1 VRRKSVVSC
10 VGVVLSVW
18 CLSLASPD
26 GQEALSPPDAAVA
39 QMIAE
44 VAKDRLAET
53 TAGLA
58 GLRTRFS
65 PTSGCRAAGTSIY
78 NFLSRLGLAVEY
90 DIFRYNSPLVV
101 GGGEGRNVVATLPGT
116 ANSEPMVVVGAHYD
130 SFSTNE
136 LRAAPGADDD
146 ASGIAAVLEIARILS
161 RHRFSRTIR
170 FVAFDAEELGMFGS
184 EHVAGA
190 AKSRRD
196 AILAMLNLDM
206 VGFSHGGKGV
216 LAVVPDRAD
225 QWLADRF
232 IQNAGRFSISIHV
245 VKRLEA
251 RLERSDHASYL
262 AAGYPALAISEDAPD
277 DNPYYHSGSDTPDKL
292 DMDFLTAAT
301 RATLA
306 TLATLAGPRTPPES
320 RHQPEPS

>member
-1 VRRKSVVSC
+1 MRRKIVAFG
-10 VGVVLSVW
+10 VGVALSIC
-18 CLSLASPD
+18 CLSLASPA
-26 GQEALSPPDAAVA
+26 GQEALAPPDAAVA
-39 QMIAE
+39 QMVAE

-53 TAGLA
+53 AVGLA
-58 GLRTRFS
+58 SVRTRFS

-90 DIFRYNSPLVV
+90 DVFRYNSPMVA
-101 GGGEGRNVVATLPGT
+101 GGGEGRNVVATLAGT
-116 ANSEPMVVVGAHYD
+116 ADSEPLLVVGAHYD

-136 LRAAPGADDD
+136 LRAAPGADDN
-146 ASGIAAVLEIARILS
+146 ASGVAAVLEIARILS
-161 RHRFSRTIR
+161 RHRFARTIK
-170 FVAFDAEELGMFGS
+170 FVAFDAEEMGTFGS
-184 EHVAGA
+184 EHLAEA
-190 AKSRRD
+190 AKGRRD

-206 VGFSHGGKGV
+206 VGSSRGKKGA

-232 IQNAGRFSISIHV
+232 IQDAGRFGIPIRV

-251 RLERSDHASYL
+251 RAARSDHASYL

-277 DNPYYHSGSDTPDKL
+277 DNPHYHRPSDTADTL
-292 DMDFLTAAT
+292 DLDFLTAAT

-306 TLATLAGPRTPPES
+306 TLATLAGPQPPPES
-320 RHQPEPS
+320 RPEHRR

>member
-1 VRRKSVVSC
+1 MRRKSFVSC
-10 VGVVLSVW
+10 VGVALSVC

-39 QMIAE
+39 TMIAE

-58 GLRTRFS
+58 SVRTRFS

-90 DIFRYNSPLVV
+90 DIFRYNSPRVA

-116 ANSEPMVVVGAHYD
+116 ADSERMVIVGAHYD
-130 SFSTNE
+130 SFSTDE
-136 LRAAPGADDD
+136 FRAAPGADDN
-146 ASGIAAVLEIARILS
+146 ASGTAAVLEIARVLS
-161 RHRFSRTIR
+161 RHRFSRTIK
-170 FVAFDAEELGMFGS
+170 FVAFDAEELGLFGS
-184 EHVAGA
+184 EHLAEA

-196 AILAMLNLDM
+196 VIVAVLNLDM
-206 VGFSHGGKGV
+206 VGSSHGKKGA

-232 IQNAGRFSISIHV
+232 IQDASRFGIPIHV
-245 VKRLEA
+245 VKRVNA
-251 RLERSDHASYL
+251 RWARSDQLSFL
-262 AAGYPALAISEDAPD
+262 AAGYSALAISEDAPD
-277 DNPYYHSGSDTPDKL
+277 DSPHYHHPGDTADTL
-292 DMDFLTAAT
+292 DMDFLTAVT

-306 TLATLAGPRTPPES
+306 TLATLAGPQPPPES
-320 RHQPEPS
+320 RPEHRQ